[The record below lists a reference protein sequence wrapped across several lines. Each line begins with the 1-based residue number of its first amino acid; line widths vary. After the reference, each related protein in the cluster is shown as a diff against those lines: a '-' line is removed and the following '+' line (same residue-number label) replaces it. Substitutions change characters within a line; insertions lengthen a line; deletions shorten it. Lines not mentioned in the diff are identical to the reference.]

1 MRTEAKNKYMSY
13 NNFIDEID
21 GEEELSLGKY
31 IAFMIVAILL
41 TVMIIEIFY

>member
-1 MRTEAKNKYMSY
+1 MSY

-21 GEEELSLGKY
+21 GEEEPSLGKY
-31 IAFMIVAILL
+31 IAFMTIAILL